1 MEVAAKPV
9 ENHVAHSR
17 ASKLKGIRTA
27 DLRDCSDQ
35 IFRALREHH
44 VVVLRYAGFENFFG
58 YGDDGEAHGG
68 AIVLV
73 GHDVGFPE
81 ELQDGRALVA
91 LVEIFWVL
99 IEGHAIHVLEHG
111 VDNVGIIV
119 VIEIEHWAVGD
130 GELRAQTALEERRP

>member
-1 MEVAAKPV
+1 M
-9 ENHVAHSR
+9 SWDY
-17 ASKLKGIRTA
+17 
-27 DLRDCSDQ
+27 DLMRNIARYPFFPIIHDISP
-35 IFRALREHH
+35 HH
-44 VVVLRYAGFENFFG
+44 VVVLRYAGSENFFG

-91 LVEIFWVL
+91 LVEIFWML

-111 VDNVGIIV
+111 VDGVGIII
-119 VIEIEHWAVGD
+119 VIELEHRAFGD
-130 GELRAQTALEERRP
+130 RELRAQTALEERRP